1 MVLTFGRIYAIIDSK
16 KSTERIMEIKR
27 DYYLN
32 KLIQHRKNGLV
43 KIVTGVRRCGKSYL
57 LFHLFRNYL
66 QKSGIQDDHIISIAL
81 DDYGNK
87 HLLDP
92 DALYRHVKSLIADN
106 ADYYILLDEIQLVKD
121 FESVVNGFMHIPN
134 ADIYVTG
141 SNSKFLSSDVV
152 TEFRGRGDEIRVYP
166 LNFSEFYSAY
176 GGDFNNAWLMFC
188 NYGGMPLC
196 LSMQTQ
202 EDKAKYLTNLFET
215 TYLADII
222 NRNKLRGNAEI
233 NELTDVLA
241 SSIGSLT
248 NPLKL
253 SNTFA
258 STKKVT
264 LSANTITAY
273 LGYLQDSFLI
283 EKSLRFDIKGKKYI
297 NTPAKY
303 YFVDMGLR
311 NARLSFRQQEYT
323 HIMENV
329 IYNELRSL
337 GYSVDVGVVEN
348 VGKENGVSVRRSF
361 EVDFVVNSGNRRYYI
376 QSAYNIPSDEKLKQE
391 QASLLSIND
400 AFRKIII
407 VNQPILSGYNEYG
420 ILMLALSDFLMDP
433 EKTLNL

>member
-1 MVLTFGRIYAIIDSK
+1 
-16 KSTERIMEIKR
+16 MEIKR
-27 DYYLN
+27 DYYLD

-57 LFHLFRNYL
+57 LFNLFRGSL
-66 QKSGIQDDHIISIAL
+66 IDSGIRGDHIISIAM

-92 DALYRHVKSLIADN
+92 DELYRYVKSLITDSD
-106 ADYYILLDEIQLVKD
+106 DYYILLDEIQLVKD
-121 FESVVNGFMHIPN
+121 FESVINGFMHIPN
-134 ADIYVTG
+134 ADVYVTG
-141 SNSKFLSSDVV
+141 SNSKFLSSDIV
-152 TEFRGRGDEIRVYP
+152 TEFRGRGDEIRIYP

-176 GGDFNNAWLMFC
+176 GGNFNDAWLTFC

-258 STKKVT
+258 STKKVK
-264 LSANTITAY
+264 LSANTISAY
-273 LGYLQDSFLI
+273 LGYLKDAFLI
-283 EKSLRFDIKGKKYI
+283 EKALRFDIKGKKYI

-303 YFVDMGLR
+303 YFVDIGLR

-329 IYNELRSL
+329 IYNELRSR

-348 VGKENGVSVRRSF
+348 VGKDNGVSVRKSF

-376 QSAYNIPSDEKLKQE
+376 QSAYNIPTQEKMEQE

-407 VNQPILSGYNEYG
+407 VNQPILSGYNERG
-420 ILMLALSDFLMDP
+420 ILMLSLSDFLFEP
-433 EKTLNL
+433 EKSLNL

>member
-1 MVLTFGRIYAIIDSK
+1 MK
-16 KSTERIMEIKR
+16 IKR

-32 KLIQHRKNGLV
+32 KLIQHKKNGLV

-57 LFHLFRNYL
+57 LFQLFRDHL
-66 QKSGIQDDHIISIAL
+66 LESGIKDDHIISIAL
-81 DDYGNK
+81 DDYGNRQ
-87 HLLDP
+87 LLDP
-92 DALYRHVKSLIADN
+92 DELYRYVKSRIAD
-106 ADYYILLDEIQLVKD
+106 DEDHYILLDEIQLVKD
-121 FESVVNGFMHIPN
+121 FESVVNGFLHIPN
-134 ADIYVTG
+134 ADVYVTG

-152 TEFRGRGDEIRVYP
+152 TEFRGRGDEIRIFP

-176 GGDFNNAWLMFC
+176 GGDFNDAWLMFC

-202 EDKAKYLTNLFET
+202 ADKAKYLTNLFEA

-222 NRNKLRGNAEI
+222 NRNKLRGNVEI
-233 NELTDVLA
+233 NELTDILA

-258 STKKVT
+258 STKSVK
-264 LSANTITAY
+264 LSANTISAY
-273 LGYLQDSFLI
+273 LGYLQDAFLI
-283 EKSLRFDIKGKKYI
+283 EKALRYDIKGKKYI

-311 NARLSFRQQEYT
+311 NARLAFRQQEYT

-329 IYNELRSL
+329 IYNELRSR
-337 GYSVDVGVVEN
+337 GYSVDVGIVET
-348 VGKENGVSVRRSF
+348 VSKESDAWVRKPL
-361 EVDFVVNSGNRRYYI
+361 EVDFVVNLGNRRYYI
-376 QSAYNIPSDEKLKQE
+376 QSAYDIPSEEKIQQE

-400 AFRKIII
+400 AFRKIVI
-407 VNQPILSGYNEYG
+407 VNRPILSGYNEQG
-420 ILMLALSDFLMDP
+420 ILMLSLSDFLLDP
-433 EKTLNL
+433 EKAIDL

>member
-1 MVLTFGRIYAIIDSK
+1 
-16 KSTERIMEIKR
+16 MEIKR

-57 LFHLFRNYL
+57 LFKLFRDYL
-66 QKSGIQDDHIISIAL
+66 IETGIQNDHIISIAL

-92 DALYRHVKSLIADN
+92 DELYRHVKNLISN
-106 ADYYILLDEIQLVKD
+106 NEDYYILLDEIQLVKD
-121 FESVVNGFMHIPN
+121 FESVVNGFLHIPN

-152 TEFRGRGDEIRVYP
+152 TEFRGRGDEIRIFP

-176 GGDFNNAWLMFC
+176 GGDFNDAWLMFC

-202 EDKAKYLTNLFET
+202 ADKAKYLTNLFET

-222 NRNKLRGNAEI
+222 NRNKLRGNVEI
-233 NELTDVLA
+233 NELTDILA

-253 SNTFA
+253 SNTFS
-258 STKKVT
+258 STKSVK
-264 LSANTITAY
+264 LSANTISAY
-273 LGYLQDSFLI
+273 LGYLQDAFLI
-283 EKSLRFDIKGKKYI
+283 EKALRYDIKGKKYI

-311 NARLSFRQQEYT
+311 NARLSFRQQEYN

-329 IYNELRSL
+329 IYNELRSR
-337 GYSVDVGVVEN
+337 GYSVDVGVVET
-348 VGKENGVSVRRSF
+348 VRKESDIWVRKPL
-361 EVDFVVNSGNRRYYI
+361 EVDFVVNLGNRRYYI
-376 QSAYNIPSDEKLKQE
+376 QSAYDIPSEEKMRQE

-400 AFRKIII
+400 AFRKIVI
-407 VNQPILSGYNEYG
+407 VNSPILSGYNEQG
-420 ILMLALSDFLMDP
+420 VLMLSLSDFLLDP
-433 EKTLNL
+433 ERALNL

>member
-1 MVLTFGRIYAIIDSK
+1 
-16 KSTERIMEIKR
+16 MEIKR
-27 DYYLN
+27 DHYLN
-32 KLIQHRKNGLV
+32 KLIGHKKNGLV
-43 KIVTGVRRCGKSYL
+43 KIVTGIRRCGKSYL
-57 LFHLFRNYL
+57 LFKLFRDHL
-66 QKSGIQDDHIISIAL
+66 ISSGVKEDHIISVAL

-92 DALYRHVKSLIADN
+92 DELYRHVKNSITDGG
-106 ADYYILLDEIQLVKD
+106 DYYILLDEIQLVKD
-121 FESVVNGFMHIPN
+121 FESVVNGFLHIPG
-134 ADIYVTG
+134 ADVYVTG

-176 GGDFNNAWLMFC
+176 GGDFDSAWLMFC

-196 LSMQTQ
+196 LSMRTQ
-202 EDKAKYLTNLFET
+202 EDKGKYLTNLFET

-222 NRNKLRGNAEI
+222 NRNNLRGNAEI
-233 NELTDVLA
+233 NELTDILA

-253 SNTFA
+253 SAAFG
-258 STKKVT
+258 STKRVK
-264 LSANTITAY
+264 LSAGTISVY
-273 LGYLQDSFLI
+273 LGYLQDAFLI
-283 EKSLRFDIKGKKYI
+283 EKALRFDIKGKKYI

-329 IYNELRSL
+329 IYNELRAR
-337 GYSVDVGVVEN
+337 GYSVDVGVVET
-348 VGKENGVSVRRSF
+348 VGKEDGVSLRKSL
-361 EVDFVVNSGNRRYYI
+361 EVDFVVNSGDRRYYI
-376 QSAYNIPSDEKLKQE
+376 QSAYNIPSEEKLKRE

-400 AFRKIII
+400 AFRKLII
-407 VNQPILSGYNEYG
+407 VDRPILSGYNEQG
-420 ILMLALSDFLMDP
+420 IIMLSLKDFLLDP
-433 EKTLNL
+433 EKALNL

>member
-1 MVLTFGRIYAIIDSK
+1 
-16 KSTERIMEIKR
+16 MEIKR
-27 DYYLN
+27 DFYLN
-32 KLIQHRKNGLV
+32 KLIQHRKNGMV

-57 LFHLFRNYL
+57 LFKLFRDYL
-66 QKSGIQDDHIISIAL
+66 IGNGVPADHIIAIAL

-87 HLLDP
+87 ALQNP
-92 DALYRHVKSLIADN
+92 DELYQHIKNAVADGGE
-106 ADYYILLDEIQLVKD
+106 YYILLDEIQLVAD
-121 FESVVNGFMHIPN
+121 FESVINGFLHIPN
-134 ADIYVTG
+134 VDIYVTG
-141 SNSKFLSSDVV
+141 SNSKFLSSDII

-166 LNFSEFYSAY
+166 LNFSEFYSAF
-176 GGDFNNAWLMFC
+176 GGEFDKAWIMYC
-188 NYGGMPLC
+188 NFGGMPLC

-222 NRNKLRGNAEI
+222 NRNSLRGNAEI
-233 NELTDVLA
+233 GELTNVLA

-253 SNTFA
+253 SNTFG
-258 STKKVT
+258 STKNVK
-264 LSANTITAY
+264 LSANTISTY
-273 LGYLQDSFLI
+273 LDFLQDAFLI
-283 EKSLRFDIKGKKYI
+283 EKALRYDIKGKKYI

-329 IYNELRSL
+329 IYNELRL
-337 GYSVDVGVVEN
+337 RGYSVDVGVVEN
-348 VGKENGVSVRRSF
+348 VSRESGGEPSRNRL
-361 EVDFVVNSGNRRYYI
+361 EVDFVVNSGNKRYYI
-376 QSAYNIPSDEKLKQE
+376 QSAYNIASEEKMRQE

-407 VNQPILSGYNEYG
+407 VNQPIMSGYNEQG
-420 ILMLALSDFLMDP
+420 ILMLSLQDFLMEP
-433 EKTLNL
+433 EKVLDF

>member
-1 MVLTFGRIYAIIDSK
+1 
-16 KSTERIMEIKR
+16 MEIKR

-43 KIVTGVRRCGKSYL
+43 KIITGVRRCGKSYL
-57 LFHLFRNYL
+57 LFKLFHDYL
-66 QKSGIQDDHIISIAL
+66 TESGIKDDHIISIAL

-92 DALYRHVKSLIADN
+92 
-106 ADYYILLDEIQLVKD
+106 LVKD

-141 SNSKFLSSDVV
+141 SNSKFLSSDVI

-202 EDKAKYLTNLFET
+202 EDKATYLTNLFAT

-222 NRNKLRGNAEI
+222 NRNNLRGNVEI
-233 NELTDVLA
+233 NELTDILA
-241 SSIGSLT
+241 SSIGSPT

-253 SNTFA
+253 SNTFG
-258 STKKVT
+258 STKNVK
-264 LSANTITAY
+264 LSANTISAY

-283 EKSLRFDIKGKKYI
+283 EK
-297 NTPAKY
+297 A

-329 IYNELRSL
+329 IYNELRSR

-348 VGKENGVSVRRSF
+348 VGKENGVSVRKSL

-376 QSAYNIPSDEKLKQE
+376 QSAYNIPSEEKMKQE

-407 VNQPILSGYNEYG
+407 VNQPILSGYNEQG
-420 ILMLALSDFLMDP
+420 ILMLSLSDFLLDP
-433 EKTLNL
+433 ERTLNL

>member
-1 MVLTFGRIYAIIDSK
+1 MILLKNFLELK
-16 KSTERIMEIKR
+16 MEIKR
-27 DYYLN
+27 DYYLD

-57 LFHLFRNYL
+57 LFNLFRGSL
-66 QKSGIQDDHIISIAL
+66 IDSGVKADHIISIAL

-87 HLLDP
+87 YLLDP
-92 DALYRHVKSLIADN
+92 DELYRYVKSLVTDSD
-106 ADYYILLDEIQLVKD
+106 DYYILLDEIQLVKD
-121 FESVVNGFMHIPN
+121 FESVINGFMHIPN
-134 ADIYVTG
+134 ADVYVTG
-141 SNSKFLSSDVV
+141 SNSKFLSSDIV

-176 GGDFNNAWLMFC
+176 GGNFNDAWLTFC

-222 NRNKLRGNAEI
+222 NRNRLRGNAEI

-258 STKKVT
+258 STKKVK
-264 LSANTITAY
+264 LSANTISAY
-273 LGYLQDSFLI
+273 LGYLQDAFLI
-283 EKSLRFDIKGKKYI
+283 EKALRFDIKGKKYI

-303 YFVDMGLR
+303 YFVDIGLR

-329 IYNELRSL
+329 IYNELRSR

-348 VGKENGVSVRRSF
+348 VGKDNGVSVRKSF

-376 QSAYNIPSDEKLKQE
+376 QSAYNIPTREKMEQE

-407 VNQPILSGYNEYG
+407 VNQPILSGYNERG
-420 ILMLALSDFLMDP
+420 ILMLSLSDFLFEP
-433 EKTLNL
+433 EKSLNL

>member
-1 MVLTFGRIYAIIDSK
+1 MK
-16 KSTERIMEIKR
+16 IKR

-32 KLIQHRKNGLV
+32 KLIQHKKNGLV

-57 LFHLFRNYL
+57 LFQLFRDHL
-66 QKSGIQDDHIISIAL
+66 LESGIKDDHIISIAL
-81 DDYGNK
+81 DDYGNRQ
-87 HLLDP
+87 LLDP
-92 DALYRHVKSLIADN
+92 DELYRYVKGRIVD
-106 ADYYILLDEIQLVKD
+106 DEDHYILLDEIQLVKD
-121 FESVVNGFMHIPN
+121 FESVVNGFLHIPN
-134 ADIYVTG
+134 ADVYVTG

-152 TEFRGRGDEIRVYP
+152 TEFRGRGDEIRIFP

-176 GGDFNNAWLMFC
+176 GGDFNDAWLMFC

-202 EDKAKYLTNLFET
+202 ADKAKYLTNLFEA

-222 NRNKLRGNAEI
+222 NRNKLRGNVEI
-233 NELTDVLA
+233 NELTDILA

-258 STKKVT
+258 STKSVK
-264 LSANTITAY
+264 LSANTISAY
-273 LGYLQDSFLI
+273 LGYLQDAFLI
-283 EKSLRFDIKGKKYI
+283 EKALRYDIKGKKYI

-311 NARLSFRQQEYT
+311 NARLAFRQQEYT

-329 IYNELRSL
+329 IYNELRSR
-337 GYSVDVGVVEN
+337 GYSVDVGIVET
-348 VGKENGVSVRRSF
+348 VSKESDAWVRKPL
-361 EVDFVVNSGNRRYYI
+361 EVDFVVNLGNRRYYI
-376 QSAYNIPSDEKLKQE
+376 QSAYDIPSEEKIQQE

-400 AFRKIII
+400 AFRKIVI
-407 VNQPILSGYNEYG
+407 VNRPILSGYNEQG
-420 ILMLALSDFLMDP
+420 ILMLSLSDFLLDP
-433 EKTLNL
+433 EKAIDL

>member
-66 QKSGIQDDHIISIAL
+66 RKSGIQDDHIISIAL

-176 GGDFNNAWLMFC
+176 GGDFNNAWLVFC

-329 IYNELRSL
+329 IYNELRSR

>member
-1 MVLTFGRIYAIIDSK
+1 MK
-16 KSTERIMEIKR
+16 IKR

-32 KLIQHRKNGLV
+32 KLIQHKKNGLV

-57 LFHLFRNYL
+57 LFQLFRDHL
-66 QKSGIQDDHIISIAL
+66 LESGIKDDHIISIAL
-81 DDYGNK
+81 DDYGNRQ
-87 HLLDP
+87 LLDP
-92 DALYRHVKSLIADN
+92 DELYRYVKGRIVD
-106 ADYYILLDEIQLVKD
+106 DEDHYILLDEIQLVNN
-121 FESVVNGFMHIPN
+121 FESVVNGFLHIPN
-134 ADIYVTG
+134 ADVYVTG

-152 TEFRGRGDEIRVYP
+152 TEFRGRGDEIRIFP

-176 GGDFNNAWLMFC
+176 GGDFNDAWLMFC

-202 EDKAKYLTNLFET
+202 ADKAKYLTNLFEA

-222 NRNKLRGNAEI
+222 NRNKLRGNVEI
-233 NELTDVLA
+233 NELTDILA

-258 STKKVT
+258 STKSVK
-264 LSANTITAY
+264 LSANTISAY
-273 LGYLQDSFLI
+273 LGYLQDAFLI
-283 EKSLRFDIKGKKYI
+283 EKALRYDIKGKKYI

-311 NARLSFRQQEYT
+311 NALLAFRQQEYT

-329 IYNELRSL
+329 IYNELRSR
-337 GYSVDVGVVEN
+337 GYSVDVGIVET
-348 VGKENGVSVRRSF
+348 VSKESDAWVRKPL
-361 EVDFVVNSGNRRYYI
+361 EVDFVVNLGNRRYYI
-376 QSAYNIPSDEKLKQE
+376 QSAYDIPSEEKMQQE

-400 AFRKIII
+400 AFRKIVI
-407 VNQPILSGYNEYG
+407 VNRPILSGYNEQG
-420 ILMLALSDFLMDP
+420 ILMLSLSDFLLDP
-433 EKTLNL
+433 EKAIDL